1 MVREEAFTRKG
12 HSLEKSSGS
21 RGGVH
26 WKGAFIREEQW
37 LERRRSAERGVH

>member
-1 MVREEAFTRKG
+1 MVREEAFIRKGSSLERALVREEAFARKG

-26 WKGAFIREEQW
+26 
-37 LERRRSAERGVH
+37 